1 MAIDARIALRQ
12 AGGNRAAVGV
22 VKRATCRILMLLCL
36 LGVGPTV
43 QAQSPA
49 PRVVATLLEQGRAA
63 EAIVAIHEW
72 ADQRGI
78 DANLGNLYGVA
89 RLMVGDMA
97 GAREA
102 FTKTLVV
109 EPDSAMA
116 WYGLGLEALQ
126 RRDAA
131 AAGCFNK
138 AGVRGDRARCLLAG
152 RYAELM
158 AGARGVPDLPLPSD
172 LLQQG
177 LALRAVALVQQGR
190 PAEALPLL
198 EQALAGQVGEPF
210 QERDGLLMSFDATRP
225 LRPFVPKRVSAGY
238 TVGSLWTAAPQP
250 ANGFVEMRPK
260 ANPEPGGFVA
270 YKVDGETLCV
280 SNSAPSVYQWD
291 CRKAWNGIHTLE
303 VVLYDSG
310 GSEGSV
316 WRGRVLV
323 ANPEAPVS
331 PLGREWRRV
340 LDGAWR
346 LVTLQVG
353 RAALNLAAYEAAKA
367 AGDVAGAR
375 RYVETV
381 AAINPDDARVR
392 GWLQSQMR
400 APSQGPIWRVATDAF
415 AVAITF
421 DDGPVP
427 GITDKL
433 LAALQSQGARATFF
447 VIGRHAAARPE
458 LVRRLYEAG
467 MQVENHSYSHPNV
480 SRLGRLDVEREMLRT
495 NAAIRT
501 ATGGRPRYFRPP
513 GGNLSPEVTAV
524 AEAWGMVPCMWT
536 VNGEKL
542 ERTDPAGLVRHIVE
556 GSKPGSI
563 ILLHNGRQ
571 STVDALPAILKGL
584 RARGFSMVTV
594 DELVGRYGAARR

>member
-1 MAIDARIALRQ
+1 M
-12 AGGNRAAVGV
+12 
-22 VKRATCRILMLLCL
+22 
-36 LGVGPTV
+36 

-49 PRVVATLLEQGRAA
+49 PRVVAALLEQGRAA
-63 EAIVAIHEW
+63 DAVVAIHGW

-102 FTKTLVV
+102 FTKTLMI
-109 EPDSAMA
+109 EADSPMA
-116 WYGLGLEALQ
+116 WYGLGLEALN

-131 AAGCFNK
+131 AADCFRK
-138 AGVRGDRARCLLAG
+138 AAVRGDRARCLLAE

-158 AGARGVPDLPLPSD
+158 TGARGVPDLPLPND
-172 LLQQG
+172 LRQQG

-190 PAEALPLL
+190 PSEAQPLL
-198 EQALAGQVGEPF
+198 ERALAGLVGEPF
-210 QERDGLLMSFDATRP
+210 DERDGLLMSFDMARP
-225 LRPFVPKRVSAGY
+225 LRPFRPKRISAGY
-238 TVGSLWTAAPQP
+238 TVDSLWTAAPQP
-250 ANGFVEMRPK
+250 SSGFVEMRPK
-260 ANPEPGGFVA
+260 ANPDAGGFVA
-270 YKVDGETLCV
+270 YKVDGQTLCV

-291 CRKAWNGIHTLE
+291 CRTAWNGIHTLE
-303 VVLYDSG
+303 VGLYDARG
-310 GSEGSV
+310 AEGSV

-323 ANPEAPVS
+323 ANRQPLAS
-331 PLGREWRRV
+331 PLAQEWRHA

-346 LVTLQVG
+346 HVTLQVG
-353 RAALNLAAYEAAKA
+353 RAALNLAAYEAARA
-367 AGDVAGAR
+367 AGDVASAR

-381 AAINPDDARVR
+381 AAINPDDPRVR
-392 GWLQSQMR
+392 SWLQSQMR
-400 APSQGPIWRVATDAF
+400 TPSQGPIWRVKTDAPV
-415 AVAITF
+415 VAITF
-421 DDGPVP
+421 DDGPAP
-427 GITDKL
+427 GITERL
-433 LAALQSQGARATFF
+433 LQSLQSQGARATFF
-447 VIGRHAAARPE
+447 VIGRHVAARPE
-458 LVRRLYEAG
+458 LVRRLQEAG

-495 NAAIRT
+495 NAAIRM

-524 AEAWGMVPCMWT
+524 AEAWGMVPCMWS

-542 ERTDPAGLVRHIVE
+542 ERTDPLGLARYIVDRS
-556 GSKPGSI
+556 GPGSI

-584 RARGFSMVTV
+584 RTRGFSMVTV
-594 DELVGRYGAARR
+594 DEMVGRYGAARR

>member
-1 MAIDARIALRQ
+1 
-12 AGGNRAAVGV
+12 
-22 VKRATCRILMLLCL
+22 ML
-36 LGVGPTV
+36 
-43 QAQSPA
+43 AQSPA
-49 PRVVATLLEQGRAA
+49 PRVVAGLLEQGRAA
-63 EAIVAIHEW
+63 DAIVAIHEW

-89 RLMVGDMA
+89 RLIVGDMA

-102 FTKTLVV
+102 FTKTLAV
-109 EPDSAMA
+109 EADSPMA
-116 WYGLGLEALQ
+116 WYGLGLEALH

-131 AAGCFNK
+131 AAADCFRK
-138 AGVRGDRARCLLAG
+138 AGMGGDRARCMLAQ

-158 AGARGVPDLPLPSD
+158 TGARGVPDLPLPND
-172 LLQQG
+172 LRQQG

-190 PAEALPLL
+190 PSEAVPLL
-198 EQALAGQVGEPF
+198 DQALTEQVGEPF
-210 QERDGLLMSFDATRP
+210 QERDGLLMSFDAARP
-225 LRPFVPKRVSAGY
+225 LRPFFAKRVPAGY

-250 ANGFVEMRPK
+250 ASGFVEMRPK
-260 ANPEPGGFVA
+260 SSPDAGGFVA
-270 YKVDGETLCV
+270 FKVDGETLCV

-291 CRKAWNGIHTLE
+291 CRAAWNGIHPLE
-303 VVLYDSG
+303 VGLYDRSG
-310 GSEGSV
+310 AEGSI

-323 ANPEAPVS
+323 ANPKAPAS
-331 PLGREWRRV
+331 PLSREWKLA
-340 LDGAWR
+340 LDGVWR

-367 AGDVAGAR
+367 AGDVVGAR

-392 GWLQSQMR
+392 SWLQSQMR
-400 APSQGPIWRVATDAF
+400 TPSQGPIWRVKTESAV
-415 AVAITF
+415 VAITF
-421 DDGPVP
+421 DDGPMP

-433 LAALQSQGARATFF
+433 LESLQSQGARATFF

-458 LVRRLYEAG
+458 LVRRLQEAG

-480 SRLGRLDVEREMLRT
+480 SRLARLDVEREMLRT
-495 NAAIRT
+495 NAAIRA

-542 ERTDPAGLVRHIVE
+542 ERTDPAGLVRHIVDS
-556 GSKPGSI
+556 SKPGSI

-584 RARGFSMVTV
+584 RSRGFSMVTV